1 VSAACKWLHEQ
12 LEILSLI
19 SYPFRIDR
27 LPEDGVYCFY
37 ERGEVWGHSGEK
49 PRIVRVGTHRQG
61 NFRSRMAEHYLLDES
76 KMNFNE
82 MRPAPKDRSIFRKNI
97 GRALLNRESHSYLKV
112 WDLDFM
118 TSLSRERFG
127 HLRNIPLEKKIEEEI
142 TRIIREDF
150 SFRFVLLADQKL
162 RMGSSGLESRLIGT
176 LARCGE
182 CRPSR
187 NWLGRRSPKPPIR
200 QSGLWLVQHLQ
211 AHELSEDERGS
222 FLNAVK
228 ETEGWLGRH

>member
-127 HLRNIPLEKKIEEEI
+127 HLRNIPLDKKSRRRLPALSAR
-142 TRIIREDF
+142 T
-150 SFRFVLLADQKL
+150 SH
-162 RMGSSGLESRLIGT
+162 SGLFCWPT
-176 LARCGE
+176 
-182 CRPSR
+182 
-187 NWLGRRSPKPPIR
+187 RSCA
-200 QSGLWLVQHLQ
+200 WVV
-211 AHELSEDERGS
+211 
-222 FLNAVK
+222 AVLRA
-228 ETEGWLGRH
+228 G